1 MSIASFL
8 AVPSGSVGS
17 PKTTSLIVLIT
28 AFPPVIW
35 SAISGDMTVLVLES
49 TGAIVL
55 ATITTGAAAP
65 AGGPA
70 PSVAGP
76 PAGGVGQLVD
86 ACCAVSCAAARST
99 GPDDTAS
106 STLKQSGGIFS
117 RWFIFAFSLQ
127 YQVVSWRR
135 N

>member
-1 MSIASFL
+1 MVRFWGGASR
-8 AVPSGSVGS
+8 SGGWARSWG
-17 PKTTSLIVLIT
+17 LIVVIT
-28 AFPPVIW
+28 AFPQVIW
-35 SAISGDMTVLVLES
+35 SGISGDMTVLVLES

-86 ACCAVSCAAARST
+86 ACGAVSCAAARST
-99 GPDDTAS
+99 VPDDTAS
-106 STLKQSGGIFS
+106 PTLKQSGVIFS
-117 RWFIFAFSLQ
+117 RWFIFAFGCR
-127 YQVVSWRR
+127 VGEAA
-135 N
+135 